1 MKAKLYFRVAALACM
16 TAAIAACSENEE
28 ARKQTN
34 YVYLSSQES
43 LFLTED
49 QSDTLVVDLLL
60 SQAVQNRT
68 VLDFELQ
75 QNTDS
80 VLALLNSPLV
90 LEPGSK
96 TAALKIVSNKKGL
109 LEETRSMRLTLK
121 SSTDAQIKLWN
132 ANPPLIIQVR
142 PDSELQELTDAQKQL
157 LAGYRERLGID
168 VSRFLGRLDCKVRIV
183 FPTDER
189 GSFFTDNEVREFQGK
204 SVLALSDQATPDSP
218 VLKMTDN
225 PMGLTSFLDEIFK
238 KETVDNE
245 FWMGKPYAQPVLNLI
260 GYQPAQETF
269 NVTLDSLVLK
279 GDHTVDFLAERKNNY
294 DEPITVVPFR
304 FSYSAWERMKKQAER
319 GDKFQVE
326 EGGTKV
332 EYTLADAIATGTSLN
347 PDACLFS
354 SSLEHDAW
362 ENEPSDWVKPSAV
375 FDEQAGTLTF
385 TFPWDHSSSS
395 GYTQIQVVYTL
406 KNKK

>member
-1 MKAKLYFRVAALACM
+1 
-16 TAAIAACSENEE
+16 
-28 ARKQTN
+28 
-34 YVYLSSQES
+34 
-43 LFLTED
+43 
-49 QSDTLVVDLLL
+49 
-60 SQAVQNRT
+60 
-68 VLDFELQ
+68 
-75 QNTDS
+75 
-80 VLALLNSPLV
+80 
-90 LEPGSK
+90 
-96 TAALKIVSNKKGL
+96 
-109 LEETRSMRLTLK
+109 
-121 SSTDAQIKLWN
+121 
-132 ANPPLIIQVR
+132 
-142 PDSELQELTDAQKQL
+142 
-157 LAGYRERLGID
+157 
-168 VSRFLGRLDCKVRIV
+168 
-183 FPTDER
+183 
-189 GSFFTDNEVREFQGK
+189 
-204 SVLALSDQATPDSP
+204 
-218 VLKMTDN
+218 MTDN
-225 PMGLTSFLDEIFK
+225 PMGLNSFLYEIFK

-395 GYTQIQVVYTL
+395 GYTQIQVVYIL

>member
-1 MKAKLYFRVAALACM
+1 
-16 TAAIAACSENEE
+16 
-28 ARKQTN
+28 
-34 YVYLSSQES
+34 
-43 LFLTED
+43 
-49 QSDTLVVDLLL
+49 
-60 SQAVQNRT
+60 
-68 VLDFELQ
+68 
-75 QNTDS
+75 
-80 VLALLNSPLV
+80 
-90 LEPGSK
+90 
-96 TAALKIVSNKKGL
+96 
-109 LEETRSMRLTLK
+109 MRLTLK

-142 PDSELQELTDAQKQL
+142 PDSELQELTEAQKQL

-189 GSFFTDNEVREFQGK
+189 GSFFTDSEVREFQGK
-204 SVLALSDQATPDSP
+204 SVLTLSDQATPDSP

-225 PMGLTSFLDEIFK
+225 PMGLTSFLYEIFK

-375 FDEQAGTLTF
+375 FDEQGGTLTF
-385 TFPWDHSSSS
+385 TFPS
-395 GYTQIQVVYTL
+395 GSQQLIGLYTDSGGLYSKEQKIGYEHQMDSFGYGDDCGQPAAGRVPSG
-406 KNKK
+406 